1 MEQADFGVLL
11 LLGKLYFHV
20 CKFKQSLFSLGLAIQ
35 KCKQQ
40 ARVNQRDLAE
50 SLLWSIFV

>member
-1 MEQADFGVLL
+1 MEEADFGVLL